1 MSSQVQPICGS
12 IQNTCAIVGVCL
24 CLQAQTLRKKAS
36 RVEDDNESLVL
47 QLKKM
52 ATKARSMLEMKEKES
67 FLCSL
72 FQTRIL
78 QRKEIADTFILN
90 LTLALF
96 VLAFNPLHN
105 KCSSLSADIH
115 ILCCLRV

>member
-1 MSSQVQPICGS
+1 MWSYAEHLCDCWCVSV
-12 IQNTCAIVGVCL
+12 

-52 ATKARSMLEMKEKES
+52 ATKARSMLEMKGKKEN
-67 FLCSL
+67 FLCSP
-72 FQTRIL
+72 FQTEIIIL
-78 QRKEIADTFILN
+78 QRKEMAESFILN
-90 LTLALF
+90 LTLPLF

-105 KCSSLSADIH
+105 KCSSLSVDIH
-115 ILCCLRV
+115 ILCN

>member
-1 MSSQVQPICGS
+1 V
-12 IQNTCAIVGVCL
+12 

-52 ATKARSMLEMKEKES
+52 ATKARSMLEMKEKENS
-67 FLCSL
+67 LCIL
-72 FQTRIL
+72 FQTEFRIL
-78 QRKEIADTFILN
+78 QRKEMANSFILN
-90 LTLALF
+90 FTSSLF

-105 KCSSLSADIH
+105 KCSPLSVGIH
-115 ILCCLRV
+115 ILCNLVSL